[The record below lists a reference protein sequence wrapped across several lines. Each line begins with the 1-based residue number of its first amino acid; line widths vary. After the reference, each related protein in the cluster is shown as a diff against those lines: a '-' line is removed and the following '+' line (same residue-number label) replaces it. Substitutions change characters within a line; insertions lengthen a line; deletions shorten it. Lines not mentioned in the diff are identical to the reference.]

1 MGNFWLK
8 LKVYTKVTVFGLL
21 LLYVL
26 AFVFKNQ
33 GYPAKMW
40 VAPEHTLESTVLLVA
55 LCAFL
60 AGAVVTILIRTT
72 LITLRQFRDLKERS
86 RAVKLERS
94 VQELQSKAAMLREKP
109 GAVVSDADTAA
120 RPSERAS
127 TKNDGPFP

>member
-72 LITLRQFRDLKERS
+72 LITLRQFRDRKERS
-86 RAVKLERS
+86 R
-94 VQELQSKAAMLREKP
+94 
-109 GAVVSDADTAA
+109 DAQ
-120 RPSERAS
+120 RERAAPDRQS
-127 TKNDGPFP
+127 N

>member
-55 LCAFL
+55 LYAFL

-72 LITLRQFRDLKERS
+72 LITLRQFRDLKDRS
-86 RAVKLERS
+86 RTAKLERS
-94 VQELQSKAAMLREKP
+94 VQEMQSKAAMLREKP
-109 GAVVSDADTAA
+109 GTAG
-120 RPSERAS
+120 SEPDVTQRN
-127 TKNDGPFP
+127 TE

>member
-33 GYPAKMW
+33 GNPAKMW

-72 LITLRQFRDLKERS
+72 FITLRQFRDLKERS
-86 RAVKLERS
+86 RTVKLERS
-94 VQELQSKAAMLREKP
+94 VQEMQSKAAMLREKP
-109 GAVVSDADTAA
+109 GTLASEPAATPRVS
-120 RPSERAS
+120 E
-127 TKNDGPFP
+127 